1 MVVADTVEFVS
12 DRFCGKLLRRKAA
25 EALLGQNIGVELEFV
40 IGVNWLMSAV
50 LELSGSGGGGGRWAI
65 ADFRGGAAAADGLG
79 SIVVDV
85 EVIFEFERRFWLTRY
100 LGFLFTRIFYFFV
113 AKIIEYVIVLAVNQL
128 NQLYFGFF

>member
-12 DRFCGKLLRRKAA
+12 ARFCGKLLRRKAA
-25 EALLGQNIGVELEFV
+25 EALLVGQNIGVELEFV
-40 IGVNWLMSAV
+40 IGVSWLMSAV

-65 ADFRGGAAAADGLG
+65 ADFRGAAVDGLG

-100 LGFLFTRIFYFFV
+100 LRFVLFIKDFFV
-113 AKIIEYVIVLAVNQL
+113 AFEYMS
-128 NQLYFGFF
+128 